1 MVWVRVA
8 GMVAPVDV
16 AGRLDDFTNKL
27 WAFSN
32 RSSSKASEK
41 LLNSLGL
48 RPRFGC
54 VPWFFSFTCF
64 LQTLLHFQKMGL
76 DKKFDND
83 FEIQIIGRC

>member
-1 MVWVRVA
+1 VLVA

-27 WAFSN
+27 WTFSM

-41 LLNSLGL
+41 SLNSLGL

-54 VPWFFSFTCF
+54 VPWFSSFTYFFKHYCF
-64 LQTLLHFQKMGL
+64 SKDRF
-76 DKKFDND
+76 
-83 FEIQIIGRC
+83 R